1 MLIALTN
8 WTMIILSL
16 KSKKKKKNWKQEF
29 MQNNIWMCVIKW
41 AVSGLFVL
49 SWAGHLADLGLI
61 LVFSFYSRLGFKK
74 KKKKKNQIRVRLWQR
89 DIYYALKMKVVLTTS
104 HLLNSITS
112 HPHKHSSNSRRALS
126 LHGWALKR
134 QEYGY
139 LSEFSRGFQLNGK
152 SMLPISL
159 I

>member
-1 MLIALTN
+1 ML
-8 WTMIILSL
+8 
-16 KSKKKKKNWKQEF
+16 
-29 MQNNIWMCVIKW
+29 NNIWMCVIKW
-41 AVSGLFVL
+41 AGLAVSGLFVL

-61 LVFSFYSRLGFKK
+61 LVFSFYSRLGL
-74 KKKKKNQIRVRLWQR
+74 KKKKNQIRVWLWQR

>member
-16 KSKKKKKNWKQEF
+16 KSKKKKKKWKQEF

-41 AVSGLFVL
+41 AGLAVSGLFVL

-74 KKKKKNQIRVRLWQR
+74 KKNKKIKSEWDCDSVIYITRWKWRWCWQLLIYLIRLPA
-89 DIYYALKMKVVLTTS
+89 IHTNTALTQGE
-104 HLLNSITS
+104 
-112 HPHKHSSNSRRALS
+112 LS
-126 LHGWALKR
+126 LFMV
-134 QEYGY
+134 E
-139 LSEFSRGFQLNGK
+139 
-152 SMLPISL
+152 P
-159 I
+159 